1 MVAFSVFGRDIYRYG
16 IMYLISFVIGY
27 GLLYMIGRT
36 NFFADKQPNIHTALT
51 KDLDTIIILIII
63 GVMLGG
69 RIWYVIIYERQYFAQ
84 NLEQI
89 LAIRTWWMSF
99 IGWMIGVFL
108 TIGLR
113 WLYKRWNRNDALS
126 LFDSIL
132 SIAPIGIVFGRIGNF
147 LNQEIYGIV
156 IPENVR
162 WFSSTIIK
170 RATDLQ
176 LFYIYETV
184 DKQLRVNTNFLSA
197 FFEWLV
203 MLIICGSMMIVSIR
217 RNRWQPGKI
226 SAMFMIWYSVIRF
239 FLEYLRVDSQSEFI
253 RIFTRSQYF
262 FIFFM
267 MIGLYLLRA
276 YPHQS
281 KQV

>member
-36 NFFADKQPNIHTALT
+36 NFFSDKQPNIHTALT
-51 KDLDTIIILIII
+51 KDLDTIIILVII

-69 RIWYVIIYERQYFAQ
+69 RLWYVIIYERQYFAQ

-203 MLIICGSMMIVSIR
+203 ILIICGSMMIVSIR

-226 SAMFMIWYSVIRF
+226 SAMFMIWYSVVRF

-253 RIFTRSQYF
+253 GIFTRSQYF

-281 KQV
+281 KQG